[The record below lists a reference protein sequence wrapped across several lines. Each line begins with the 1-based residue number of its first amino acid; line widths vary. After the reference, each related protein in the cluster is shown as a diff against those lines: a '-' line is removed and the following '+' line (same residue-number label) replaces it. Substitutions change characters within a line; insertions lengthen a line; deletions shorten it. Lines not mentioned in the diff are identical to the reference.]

1 MMQSST
7 TMKPLPRY
15 ATIADVGRI
24 LGGRSRASI
33 YRDIAD
39 GRLPQP
45 GKFGRRTLWDAD
57 KLLEFLRA
65 NIDAR

>member
-1 MMQSST
+1 MQNT
-7 TMKPLPRY
+7 TTIKPLSRY
-15 ATIADVGRI
+15 ATIADVGQI

-39 GRLPQP
+39 GRLPPP
-45 GKFGRRTLWDAD
+45 GKFGRRTLWEAD

-65 NIDAR
+65 NIGAR